1 LDSLKKIGRLHV
13 LTDTRVQA
21 RLTHLDIAKAAIA
34 GGADSIQFRHKGGST
49 RELIAWATQMMHA
62 CAGEGVP
69 FLVNDRLD
77 VAMAVKADGIHLGRE
92 DFPLPLARDI
102 LGRDTII
109 GATATS
115 LKEARACFQ
124 EGADYIGFG
133 PVFTTTSKKD
143 AGPAC
148 GIEGLAEAVETIPV
162 PIIAIGGLT
171 PETIPLVMETGAHG
185 VAVIS
190 AVCGRDDPEQAAR
203 ELRNA
208 VDRFV

>member
-1 LDSLKKIGRLHV
+1 ML
-13 LTDTRVQA
+13 Q
-21 RLTHLDIAKAAIA
+21 
-34 GGADSIQFRHKGGST
+34 
-49 RELIAWATQMMHA
+49 A
-62 CAGEGVP
+62 CAEERVS

-115 LKEARACFQ
+115 LKEARACLQ

-133 PVFTTTSKKD
+133 PVFTTTSKGD

-190 AVCGRDDPEQAAR
+190 AVCCRNDPEQAAR
-203 ELRNA
+203 ELRHA
-208 VDRFV
+208 VDRFA